1 MTRELCQLADLEATG
16 AKEIVFI
23 DEPGARTSVFVVK
36 HGGTVR
42 GYVNSCP
49 HARLPLNFRDDQFF
63 DVTKQ
68 YILCAN
74 HAAYFDIQTGQ
85 CVRGPCKGKSLQ
97 DFPVTVSGQAIL
109 QA

>member
-1 MTRELCQLADLEATG
+1 MTRVLCQLADLEATG
-16 AKEIVFI
+16 AKEIIFN
-23 DEPGARTSVFVVK
+23 DDDGARISVFVARY
-36 HGGTVR
+36 GGKIV
-42 GYVNSCP
+42 GFVNSCP

-63 DVTKQ
+63 DVTGH

-74 HAAYFDIQTGQ
+74 HAAYFDVYTGQ

-97 DFPVTVSGQAIL
+97 QFTVKVVDGTVL